1 GTLKIG
7 GIKISRRALCEW
19 VRQQTHATVS

>member
-1 GTLKIG
+1 NG

>member
-1 GTLKIG
+1 KNG